1 MKRLVYLLIWLV
13 STSAFANDSPQALQ
27 EAFMNA
33 LRANDA
39 DGLAACYT
47 ADATNFPVDSMMG
60 VGPDSVRE
68 TWQGFFAN
76 FRVLDASLSE
86 AHMEILGDTAVAW
99 GLFSITV
106 IPTDGDEPIEMPGR
120 YMDVARKV
128 DGSWLYIADHASM
141 PLPPPPAEQK

>member
-1 MKRLVYLLIWLV
+1 
-13 STSAFANDSPQALQ
+13 
-27 EAFMNA
+27 MNA

-47 ADATNFPVDSMMG
+47 ADATNFPVDSMVG
-60 VGPDSVRE
+60 IGPDSVRE
-68 TWQGFFAN
+68 SWQGFFAN

-99 GLFSITV
+99 GLFSITA

-141 PLPPPPAEQK
+141 PLPPPPEG